1 MDTINIILFVI
12 DIEIGENSYK
22 YLLHFI
28 LFISVIQPFYWK
40 EFERSLILDWT
51 EEAH

>member
-1 MDTINIILFVI
+1 ML
-12 DIEIGENSYK
+12 EIGETSYK